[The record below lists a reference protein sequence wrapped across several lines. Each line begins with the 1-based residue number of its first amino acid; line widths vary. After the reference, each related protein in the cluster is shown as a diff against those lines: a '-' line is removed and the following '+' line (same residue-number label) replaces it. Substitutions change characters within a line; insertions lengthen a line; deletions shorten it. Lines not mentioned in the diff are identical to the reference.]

1 VISIYGAFFKLETS
15 IKAHYR
21 FNMAIWLLGL
31 MVEPVVYM
39 VVWINVAQA
48 RGGVVE
54 SYTASD
60 FVVYYLAFIFVRQMG
75 AAPSPYRF
83 ARRIQTGEMS
93 MMLLRPVHPVHGDI
107 AETTSQKLMSL
118 PILLVMAGVL
128 GLAFHV
134 VFSPPLWSAI
144 LFPFAVVL
152 AASLRF
158 SMQWT
163 LATTAFWTTRLD
175 AVWQIYIILQTFLS
189 GALAPL
195 PLLPPVIRSIADVLP
210 FRWVFYFPIELMLG
224 RLSPIEALQ
233 GFAIQGVW
241 LLILILL
248 LQLVWRVGIRHY
260 SAVGG

>member
-1 VISIYGAFFKLETS
+1 VINIYGAFFKIETS

-39 VVWINVAQA
+39 VVWINVAEA

-54 SYTASD
+54 TYTAAD
-60 FVVYYLAFIFVRQMG
+60 FVLYYLAFIFVRQMG

-83 ARRIQTGEMS
+83 ERRIQNGEMS
-93 MMLLRPVHPVHGDI
+93 MLLLRPVHPVHGDI

-118 PILLVMAGVL
+118 PILLAMAAAL
-128 GLAFHV
+128 GLAFRV
-134 VFSPPLWSAI
+134 TVNPPLWAAL
-144 LFPFAVVL
+144 LFPLAVVL
-152 AASLRF
+152 AGALRF

-163 LATTAFWTTRLD
+163 LATAAFWTTRLD

-195 PLLPPVIRSIADVLP
+195 PLLPPVILSIAEILP
-210 FRWVFYFPIELMLG
+210 FRWVFYFPIELILG
-224 RLSPIEALQ
+224 RLSPTEAIR
-233 GFAIQGVW
+233 GFAIQGLW
-241 LLILILL
+241 LLFFIGLS
-248 LQLVWRVGIRHY
+248 QVVWRAGIRRY

>member
-1 VISIYGAFFKLETS
+1 MLQIYSAFFKMETS

-21 FNMAIWLLGL
+21 AHMAIWLLGL

-39 VVWINVAQA
+39 VVWINVAEA
-48 RGGVVE
+48 RGGMVE

-75 AAPSPYRF
+75 AAPSPWRF
-83 ARRIQTGEMS
+83 ERRIQTGEMS
-93 MMLLRPVHPVHGDI
+93 ILLLRPLHPVHGDI

-118 PILLVMAGVL
+118 PILLIMALAL
-128 GLAFHV
+128 GLAFRVTLNPPWWAV
-134 VFSPPLWSAI
+134 VTFPL
-144 LFPFAVVL
+144 AVVL
-152 AASLRF
+152 AAALRF

-163 LATTAFWTTRLD
+163 LATAAFWTTRLD

-195 PLLPPVIRSIADVLP
+195 PLLPPAIRSIAEILP
-210 FRWVFYFPIELMLG
+210 FRWVFYFPIELILG
-224 RLSPIEALQ
+224 RLSPQEAVR
-233 GFAIQGVW
+233 GFATQGVW
-241 LLILILL
+241 LLIRIALMRF
-248 LQLVWRVGIRHY
+248 VWRIGIKRY